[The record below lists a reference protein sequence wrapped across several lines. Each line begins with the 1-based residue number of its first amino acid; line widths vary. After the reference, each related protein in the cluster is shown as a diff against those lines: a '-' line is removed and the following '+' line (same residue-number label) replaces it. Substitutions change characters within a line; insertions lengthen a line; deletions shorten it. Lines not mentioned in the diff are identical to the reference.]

1 MKINI
6 LRFSATTTKKT
17 DGDFSLFPSFWNQ
30 LCRKVQTFREKK
42 KKKKKLCVTI
52 PQQTVKVLLAS
63 EASNFRI
70 FDEYRNDSRNV
81 WDPKKAPRIFQI
93 LLRGR

>member
-42 KKKKKLCVTI
+42 KKKEALCNYST
-52 PQQTVKVLLAS
+52 TNS
-63 EASNFRI
+63 EGSI
-70 FDEYRNDSRNV
+70 S
-81 WDPKKAPRIFQI
+81 
-93 LLRGR
+93 L